1 MDPKDTNETK
11 VVEPTPAT
19 TTAEA
24 GPTDKPGNVVSTT
37 VTAVDPEVDTSDN
50 AADAAKAV
58 PEAGKA
64 ENPAAASGTTEAREP
79 EGANATTTT
88 HARVDDE
95 EEEESAIGPALPAD
109 VDATG
114 TKLVE
119 LPAYLANNVPL
130 RQFFEALPKIVAK
143 VGHNEMWG
151 ITLKDSKDIPTV
163 NTLIKFLRANDGN
176 IDEAISQLHKA
187 LTWRKLN
194 KPLELMTTAFSE
206 EKFKDLGFVTMY
218 DGPTG
223 SGKRIVVTWNIY
235 GAAKDVKSTFEDT
248 KE

>member
-19 TTAEA
+19 TAAEA
-24 GPTDKPGNVVSTT
+24 GPADKPGNVATTT
-37 VTAVDPEVDTSDN
+37 VAAVDPDVDTSDN
-50 AADAAKAV
+50 TADAAKAV

-64 ENPAAASGTTEAREP
+64 ENPTTASGTTEARES
-79 EGANATTTT
+79 EGANKTTPTQ
-88 HARVDDE
+88 ARVDDK
-95 EEEESAIGPALPAD
+95 EESAIGPALPAD

-114 TKLVE
+114 SKLVE

-130 RQFFEALPKIVAK
+130 RQFFEALPKIISK

-151 ITLKDSKDIPTV
+151 ITLKDSKNIPTV

-176 IDEAISQLHKA
+176 IDEAIAQLHKA

-223 SGKRIVVTWNIY
+223 SGNRIVVTWNIY
-235 GAAKDVKSTFEDT
+235 GAAKDVKTTFEDT